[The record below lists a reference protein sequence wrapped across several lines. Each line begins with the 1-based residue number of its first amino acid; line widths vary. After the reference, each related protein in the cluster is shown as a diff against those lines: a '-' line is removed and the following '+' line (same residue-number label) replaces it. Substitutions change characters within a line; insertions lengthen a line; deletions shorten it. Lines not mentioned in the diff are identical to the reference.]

1 MTLTA
6 EEKTLKGS
14 YIGSCV
20 PRRDIPIFLDMM
32 KSGKLPVDKLLSNII
47 SLEEINEGF
56 DLLATGDNS
65 RIIIKMG

>member
-1 MTLTA
+1 M
-6 EEKTLKGS
+6 
-14 YIGSCV
+14 
-20 PRRDIPIFLDMM
+20 PRRDIPVFLDMM

-47 SLEEINEGF
+47 SLDEINEGF